1 MRNSILAS
9 FCVLMLASVF
19 SCKNETKTP
28 EAAPVVG
35 QLQYKKTHG
44 TDCDK
49 PDTLRYNCLTINLV
63 WPNIESGSDAIKK
76 SVSDWANNYLIAI
89 LSSSSMDVPA
99 PATTVEAAAT
109 VFIEAHKA
117 FSIDA
122 ADSPMGQWTAE
133 SKDTTLLNDG
143 KYLTLE
149 INGYTYAG
157 GAHGSPTA
165 AVATFDAV
173 TGKQLTWADLVN
185 DQSALQVLAENIF
198 RTTRMDIF
206 APEDGSEP
214 FEFDETFQFAL
225 PQNYGLVAGG
235 IYCHYLAYEVG
246 PYAIGSTQFVIPFE
260 SLGSNFKIAATPGS
274 LGEASN
280 LYKMEGDEFVIP
292 TFEIEVSNSL
302 KANETLSKQKE
313 TIIVSAFFY
322 GDPTNEK
329 DLDEVGQMPIINKE
343 IELTGDNRIARFEG
357 LKFSKATYEK
367 LADKD
372 IRVLINV
379 YSGRKSSDN
388 NLLDCGIMEDKASK
402 FRNKRFTL
410 GCKLIEEPAQNNVGV
425 SGFPIKEVPI
435 Q

>member
-1 MRNSILAS
+1 MRKSILTS
-9 FCVLMLASVF
+9 FVLLMLASVF

-28 EAAPVVG
+28 ETTPVVG
-35 QLQYKKTHG
+35 QLKYKKKAG
-44 TDCDK
+44 TDCEK
-49 PDTLRYNCLTINLV
+49 PDTLRYNCLTIDLA
-63 WPNIESGSDAIKK
+63 WPNVESGSDALKK
-76 SVSDWANNYLIAI
+76 SAADWANNYLIAI
-89 LSSSSMDVPA
+89 LSAASMDVDSTNA
-99 PATTVEAAAT
+99 PKTIEAAAT
-109 VFIEAHKA
+109 AFIEAHKT

-149 INGYTYAG
+149 INGFTFTG

-165 AVATFDAV
+165 AVVTFDAL

-185 DQSALQVLAENIF
+185 DQSALQVLAEKIF

-206 APEDGSEP
+206 APTDGSEP

-246 PYAIGSTQFVIPFE
+246 PYAIGNTQFVIPFE
-260 SLGSNFKIAATPGS
+260 SLGSNLKIAATTPGS

-280 LYKMEGDEFVIP
+280 LYKMEGNEYIIP
-292 TFEIEVSNSL
+292 TFEIEVSNSV
-302 KANETLSKQKE
+302 KAGQTLADQKE
-313 TIIVSAFFY
+313 TIIVSAFFN
-322 GDPTNEK
+322 GDPINEK
-329 DLDEVGQMPIINKE
+329 DLEEDGQMFIAKKE
-343 IELTGDNRIARFEG
+343 IELTGDNRIAKFEG
-357 LKFSKATYEK
+357 LKFSKAMYDK

-372 IRVLINV
+372 ITLLINV
-379 YSGRKSSDN
+379 YSGRKSSSD
-388 NLLDCGIMEDKASK
+388 NLLDCGIVEANVSK
-402 FRNKRFTL
+402 LINKRFTV
-410 GCKLIEEPAQNNVGV
+410 GCKLIEEPVKSDLSKNV
-425 SGFPIKEVPI
+425 

>member
-1 MRNSILAS
+1 MRNAILTS
-9 FCVLMLASVF
+9 FVVLMLASVF

-28 EAAPVVG
+28 ETTPVVG
-35 QLQYKKTHG
+35 QLQYEKKAG

-49 PDTLRYNCLTINLV
+49 PDTLRYNCLTIDLA
-63 WPNIESGSDAIKK
+63 WPNVESGSDALKK

-89 LSSSSMDVPA
+89 LSSSSMDAPA

-109 VFIEAHKA
+109 AFIEAHKA

-122 ADSPMGQWTAE
+122 PDSPMGQWTAE

-143 KYLTLE
+143 KYLSLE

-165 AVATFDAV
+165 AVATFDAL

-185 DQSALQVLAENIF
+185 DQSALQVLAEKVF

-246 PYAIGSTQFVIPFE
+246 PYAIGNTQFVIPFE

-274 LGEASN
+274 LGGASN

-292 TFEIEVSNSL
+292 TFEIEVSNSP
-302 KANETLSKQKE
+302 KAGQTLADQKE
-313 TIIVSAFFY
+313 TIIVSAFFN
-322 GDPTNEK
+322 GDPVNEK
-329 DLDEVGQMPIINKE
+329 DLDDDGQMFITKKE
-343 IELTGDNRIARFEG
+343 IELTGDNRIAKFEG
-357 LKFSKATYEK
+357 IKFSKAMYDK

-372 IRVLINV
+372 ITLLINV
-379 YSGRKSSDN
+379 YSGRKSSDD
-388 NLLDCGIMEDKASK
+388 NLLDCGIVEAKASE
-402 FRNKRFTL
+402 FINKRFSL
-410 GCKLIEEPAQNNVGV
+410 GCKLIEEP
-425 SGFPIKEVPI
+425 SI
-435 Q
+435 

>member
-1 MRNSILAS
+1 
-9 FCVLMLASVF
+9 
-19 SCKNETKTP
+19 
-28 EAAPVVG
+28 
-35 QLQYKKTHG
+35 
-44 TDCDK
+44 
-49 PDTLRYNCLTINLV
+49 
-63 WPNIESGSDAIKK
+63 
-76 SVSDWANNYLIAI
+76 
-89 LSSSSMDVPA
+89 
-99 PATTVEAAAT
+99 
-109 VFIEAHKA
+109 
-117 FSIDA
+117 
-122 ADSPMGQWTAE
+122 MGQWTAE

-165 AVATFDAV
+165 AVATFDAL

-185 DQSALQVLAENIF
+185 DQSTLKVLAENIF

-260 SLGSNFKIAATPGS
+260 SLGSNFKIAGPTPGS

-302 KANETLSKQKE
+302 KATETLSKQKE
-313 TIIVSAFFY
+313 TIIVSAFFS
-322 GDPTNEK
+322 GEPANEK
-329 DLDEVGQMPIINKE
+329 DRDEDGQC
-343 IELTGDNRIARFEG
+343 
-357 LKFSKATYEK
+357 S
-367 LADKD
+367 
-372 IRVLINV
+372 
-379 YSGRKSSDN
+379 
-388 NLLDCGIMEDKASK
+388 
-402 FRNKRFTL
+402 
-410 GCKLIEEPAQNNVGV
+410 
-425 SGFPIKEVPI
+425 
-435 Q
+435 

>member
-1 MRNSILAS
+1 MRNAILTS
-9 FCVLMLASVF
+9 FFVLLMAGVY
-19 SCKNETKTP
+19 SCKNDTKTP
-28 EAAPVVG
+28 DSTPVVG
-35 QLQYKKTHG
+35 NLRFEKTHG

-63 WPNIESGSDAIKK
+63 WPNIESGSDALKK

-89 LSSSSMDVPA
+89 LSSSSMDAPA

-133 SKDTTLLNDG
+133 SQDTTLLNDG

-149 INGYTYAG
+149 INGFTYAG

-185 DQSALQVLAENIF
+185 DQSALQVLAEKIF

-225 PQNYGLVAGG
+225 PQNYGLVTGG

-292 TFEIEVSNSL
+292 TFEIEVSNSP
-302 KANETLSKQKE
+302 KADQTLTKQKE
-313 TIIVSAFFY
+313 TIIVSAFFN
-322 GDPTNEK
+322 GDPVNEK
-329 DLDEVGQMPIINKE
+329 DLDDDGQMFITKKE
-343 IELTGDNRIARFEG
+343 IELTGDNRIAKFEG
-357 LKFSKATYEK
+357 LKFSKAMYDK

-372 IRVLINV
+372 ITLLINV
-379 YSGRKSSDN
+379 YSGRKSSDD
-388 NLLDCGIMEDKASK
+388 NLLDCGIVEAKASK
-402 FRNKRFTL
+402 LMNKRFTL
-410 GCKLIEEPAQNNVGV
+410 DCKLIEEP
-425 SGFPIKEVPI
+425 SI
-435 Q
+435 